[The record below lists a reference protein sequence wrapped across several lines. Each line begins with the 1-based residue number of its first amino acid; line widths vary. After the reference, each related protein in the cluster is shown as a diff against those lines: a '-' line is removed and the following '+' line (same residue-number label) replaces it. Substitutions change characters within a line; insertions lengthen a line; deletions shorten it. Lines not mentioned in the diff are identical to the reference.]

1 MPMNSKGQA
10 FSTFQLLI
18 AAVIALMILVLLV
31 NIISNIII
39 PGGQDPSSEAVQL
52 LNSAINSPSELKVSK
67 EVTFRPGASLNSKAI
82 AEKTGSLTENQVC
95 VSGGDV
101 QEEVFS
107 LSPNGKIL
115 TYNGSS
121 ASNFKLYVICDK
133 PGAELQNDLAENQLE
148 DSSDWFEGDVCSSI
162 LDSGNKSR
170 GCLVA
175 VTSS

>member
-1 MPMNSKGQA
+1 MNSRGQA

-67 EVTFRPGASLNSKAI
+67 EVTFRPGASLNAKAI
-82 AEKTGSLTENQVC
+82 AEKTGTLTENQVC
-95 VSGGDV
+95 VSRGDV
-101 QEEVFS
+101 PGEELFK

-115 TYNGSS
+115 TYQGSS
-121 ASNFKLYVICDK
+121 ASNFKLYVICERPGNLLDDDLLENIGSDLGGWFKGSVCEGILK
-133 PGAELQNDLAENQLE
+133 PENT
-148 DSSDWFEGDVCSSI
+148 GM
-162 LDSGNKSR
+162 

-175 VTSS
+175 VTST